1 MRVFQINTQSVTESS
16 QLPTQL
22 PEQGFIWMAFA
33 RREFEV
39 LQQEIQGTLER
50 LCGTQI
56 VDLHVSDVLNNQLP
70 SHYDYTS
77 DYNLMVFR
85 RLAAGQTESD
95 LSRPGEI
102 LHRSRDKGGPPVL
115 HRFTHMPGFHLRCA
129 GQVGHGA
136 GDFEAAVNAAA

>member
-1 MRVFQINTQSVTESS
+1 MKYGDYFSRTVRAMRVFQINSQAVIESA

-22 PEQGFIWMAFA
+22 PEHGFIWMAFA

-50 LCGTQI
+50 LCGAQI

-77 DYNLMVFR
+77 DYNLMV
-85 RLAAGQTESD
+85 
-95 LSRPGEI
+95 
-102 LHRSRDKGGPPVL
+102 
-115 HRFTHMPGFHLRCA
+115 
-129 GQVGHGA
+129 
-136 GDFEAAVNAAA
+136 